1 MNANEGLV
9 KTYTASGAIGEYKL
23 VKFGATDKTVLQA
36 STGTDKL
43 AGVVCLPK
51 GTTAANGD
59 AVDVIKSGIADVI
72 YGGTVTVGD
81 YLTSNA
87 TGLAVVAVAGDN
99 VIGTAELS
107 GVSGDLGAVHI
118 QKSSI

>member
-43 AGVVCLPK
+43 ADIAPSILYLMGLPIP
-51 GTTAANGD
+51 AEMNGKLL
-59 AVDVIKSGIADVI
+59 IS
-72 YGGTVTVGD
+72 
-81 YLTSNA
+81 
-87 TGLAVVAVAGDN
+87 
-99 VIGTAELS
+99 
-107 GVSGDLGAVHI
+107 
-118 QKSSI
+118 QKS

>member
-51 GTTAANGD
+51 GTTAVTSD
-59 AVDVIKSGIADVI
+59 SVDVIKSGIADVI
-72 YGGTVTVGD
+72 GGTVTRGD

-87 TGLAVVAVAGDN
+87 SGFAVVAVAGDN